1 MFITVKI
8 VTEEKKQQQQLIS
21 LIRFNSTNKI
31 DNYNRGLKNKRIQK
45 KKKKIPKEFIE
56 QVKT

>member
-1 MFITVKI
+1 MWEKNKQ
-8 VTEEKKQQQQLIS
+8 KKQLKS
-21 LIRFNSTNKI
+21 LIRFHSANTI